1 MISLLVETTLHSLT
15 NAMISLNLPTFP
27 RNVMERE
34 FLASLLLFS
43 VPRLAVLKD
52 RFESLPPDLSIELS
66 AHPMTLLEE
75 LQARILAKSG
85 SGNASFSTDESPQTS
100 GICLNAQNSFA
111 PGVSDVK
118 ADD

>member
-1 MISLLVETTLHSLT
+1 
-15 NAMISLNLPTFP
+15 
-27 RNVMERE
+27 
-34 FLASLLLFS
+34 
-43 VPRLAVLKD
+43 
-52 RFESLPPDLSIELS
+52 
-66 AHPMTLLEE
+66 MTLLEE